1 MNKKLTFALSSA
13 LLLGACA
20 NHVGE
25 PDFFQDQTQEVFGR
39 AVNENIAAQTVNPN
53 APEGGAIEASGARTA
68 AAKQRY
74 EDDKVEKPKGI
85 KTQSTEVT
93 TEAAG
98 K

>member
-1 MNKKLTFALSSA
+1 MSMKLTLALSSA

-25 PDFFQDQTQEVFGR
+25 PDFFQDQTQEAFGR

-53 APEGGAIEASGARTA
+53 APQGALEASGARA
-68 AAKQRY
+68 AAATVRY
-74 EDDKVEKPKGI
+74 ETDKVEKPKGI
-85 KTQSTEVT
+85 KTQSTEVS